1 MAGFR
6 ELPSDIALASLWEE
20 LVFTLARLTVRAST
34 RELAESFAELVARTE
49 SSEIAQRG
57 HWKAEEVAA
66 ATVDVADEELDE
78 VTDDVIAEV
87 RHADR
92 KANDDTRETHYL
104 GSLTLRGLT
113 RLGLASQLDRMR
125 PWVKTLES
133 EPEEALKKLA
143 KRLAKIVTTGDA
155 ALDQRV
161 SAASSRATHRAR
173 EITSL
178 VADANA
184 VRRDTYGALVRIANK
199 TKRAK
204 DWPESFFRHGS
215 ASRSQAETPEPV
227 TPPTK

>member
-1 MAGFR
+1 MAGIR
-6 ELPSDIALASLWEE
+6 ELPAEISLATLWEE
-20 LVFTLARLTVRAST
+20 LVFTLARLMVRAST
-34 RELAESFAELVARTE
+34 RDLAEGFAELIARTE
-49 SSEIAQRG
+49 STEIAQRG
-57 HWKAEEVAA
+57 HWRAEEVAS

-92 KANDDTRETHYL
+92 KAKDDTRETHYL

-143 KRLAKIVTTGDA
+143 KRLAKLVTTGDV

-161 SAASSRATHRAR
+161 NAAAARATHRAR

-199 TKRAK
+199 NNRPK
-204 DWPESFFRHGS
+204 DWPETFFRHGS
-215 ASRSQAETPEPV
+215 AAKGAAEAPDPV
-227 TPPTK
+227 TPPTQ